1 MFAIP
6 FVIFR
11 FVRLFFFFFRK
22 NPPLFWGV
30 SYSFYLYC
38 SIVLFLECRVMI
50 SSGLCFVYFREN
62 PDIIGAVPP
71 PDKDG

>member
-1 MFAIP
+1 MLAMT

-11 FVRLFFFFFRK
+11 FVRLFFK
-22 NPPLFWGV
+22 KTPLLFGGV

-38 SIVLFLECRVMI
+38 SLLEFRVMI
-50 SSGLCFVYFREN
+50 SSGLYFVYFREN

-71 PDKDG
+71 DKGGLEV